1 MRRAKMNDAF
11 EPARL
16 AVINVWQESNN
27 PVGRYLDTEKVIRA
41 VFEALD
47 TAGFVIVRKSDT
59 SS

>member
-1 MRRAKMNDAF
+1 
-11 EPARL
+11 
-16 AVINVWQESNN
+16 VWQESNN